1 MKNKKIF
8 SLAVGIILVIVA
20 FSLLTSADSF
30 SASSEKLNQ
39 IEENNK
45 DNTSQSTS
53 EQPLNGDKL
62 VNKLDYGS
70 KEPVESNVTKNV
82 KLGKIS
88 IQVYYYNYYGG
99 FSLPSIPARHTL
111 ITLES
116 DDGTVQRTGI
126 TNFFGHATFRFLP
139 TEHDYV
145 IKVSTKT
152 SQTIGEN
159 IVMDSNLKTNYAV
172 IFLK

>member
-1 MKNKKIF
+1 MKNKKMF

-30 SASSEKLNQ
+30 SASSEKSNQ
-39 IEENNK
+39 VQENK
-45 DNTSQSTS
+45 IDNTSAPKS
-53 EQPLNGDKL
+53 EEPMAVEEFDNK
-62 VNKLDYGS
+62 VNSDDE
-70 KEPVESNVTKNV
+70 EPVKINEEKNV

-88 IQVYYYNYYGG
+88 IQVYYYNYYS
-99 FSLPSIPARHTL
+99 FVPSVPVRYAI
-111 ITLES
+111 ITVES

-139 TEHDYV
+139 TEHDYLV
-145 IKVSTKT
+145 KVSTKNI
-152 SQTIGEN
+152 QTAEES
-159 IVMDSNLKTNYAV
+159 IVMASNLKTNYAV